1 MSKKIPQANT
11 AVIGGSSTFS
21 IQFPQDLPSFKG
33 RILER
38 NLIINTPY
46 GKSPPFIVFTLD
58 KEREDNKIIT
68 CKMHGWRSGVS
79 RGDASR
85 QIFWVF
91 KEAGVKNVL
100 AEGGVG
106 AINHLL
112 NPRDIV
118 IPHDYIDFSLRKD
131 VSLGGEYLLIMRE
144 ALCPYLRKIFF
155 KAAGNL
161 SSRKVFDRGIYVNT
175 EGRHFESPSEIEM
188 FSHLKADVVGQS
200 VCPEVYLSRE
210 IGACY
215 SGLYLVVNFA
225 EGIVKDWEHEE
236 LKDIF
241 YNEAR
246 RIGEIL
252 LEALSLLFKDNKLKK
267 ECNCEDLRKK
277 TLLT

>member
-1 MSKKIPQANT
+1 MNEKIPQANT
-11 AVIGGSSTFS
+11 GVIGGSSTFS
-21 IQFPQDLPSFKG
+21 LQFPEDLPSFKG

-38 NLIINTPY
+38 NLIFDTPF
-46 GKSPPFIVFTLD
+46 GESPPFILFSLD
-58 KEREDNKIIT
+58 KEKEDNKIIT
-68 CKMHGWRSGVS
+68 CKMHGWRSGVR

-91 KEAGVKNVL
+91 KEAGVKNIL

-118 IPHDYIDFSLRKD
+118 IPHDYMDFSLRKD
-131 VSLGGEYLLIMRE
+131 VSLGSEYLLIMRE
-144 ALCPYLRKIFF
+144 ALCPHLRKIFF

-175 EGRHFESPSEIEM
+175 EGRHFESPSEIDM
-188 FSHLKADVVGQS
+188 FSQMKADVVGQS
-200 VCPEVYLSRE
+200 ICPEVYLSRE

-225 EGIVKDWEHEE
+225 EGVVKDWEHEE

-241 YNEAR
+241 YNEAPL
-246 RIGEIL
+246 IGEIL
-252 LEALSLLFKDNKLKK
+252 LEALSFLFEDKSLKK